1 MDKST
6 IIAKLGE
13 HEGELKAAGIEHL
26 FLHGSYARGTAI
38 REMSDV
44 DIIAEFSPGRR
55 LSLLD
60 MVAIE
65 NRLAE
70 MLGVR
75 VDLSPANMLKEPVRQ
90 KAAQE
95 AVLAF

>member
-6 IIAKLGE
+6 IIAKLRE
-13 HEGELKAAGIEHL
+13 HESELKAAGIEHL
-26 FLHGSYARGTAI
+26 FLHGSFARGTAVL
-38 REMSDV
+38 EVSDV
-44 DIIAEFSPGRR
+44 DVIAELSPGRR

-65 NRLAE
+65 NRLADV
-70 MLGVR
+70 LGVR
-75 VDLSPANMLKEPVRQ
+75 VDLSPAKGLKEPVAA
-90 KAAQE
+90 KASRE